1 MTIWKYQLGR
11 RPVCQF
17 TIPAGAQFLGVQLQD
32 GVATTWALV
41 DPRSRKVEYR
51 IRMFGTGQDIP
62 AFDGELK
69 HIGTVIDGQFVW
81 HYFAEIVR
89 DFG

>member
-11 RPVCQF
+11 RSVCQF
-17 TIPAGAQFLGVQLQD
+17 SIPAGAQFLGVQIQD
-32 GVATTWALV
+32 GVPTTWAIF
-41 DPRSRKVEYR
+41 DPR
-51 IRMFGTGQDIP
+51 GTGHDVP

-89 DFG
+89 DA